1 MSCSGLSLNR
11 PGSLAQVWQMNSLG
25 GQATQG
31 LEPASMVVGVHEQ
44 LQMGPELVVAV
55 VGVALDG
62 GVVDLR
68 FMRST

>member
-1 MSCSGLSLNR
+1 
-11 PGSLAQVWQMNSLG
+11 
-25 GQATQG
+25 
-31 LEPASMVVGVHEQ
+31 MVVGVHEQ

-62 GVVDLR
+62 GVLDLR